1 MFESTNAQLLLSA
14 QDLVDGDKVR
24 GLPQI
29 IFPIKALPKMSKV
42 IADWWKVSSEDAIK
56 ATMEV
61 SNNVKRRKQWIV
73 EIRNQYSGEVKFH
86 DDYKVTGSYP
96 PLKHQI
102 VMFNAIARLGGAA
115 ILAEPGTCKTGA
127 YLWGIDYRIKS
138 GSVKKALVITLSHLK
153 ENVLAEMKVQT
164 PQLTGVVLDNKTQ
177 SDKTINKT
185 YKIQKK
191 NQDYDVYISNYES
204 MFTLVDIIPDDY
216 FDMVILDEAHRIGSP
231 RSRQTKKIVE
241 KFEYAKFKY
250 IITGTLNANSPMS
263 FYMPFR
269 FLGPD
274 MVHEANFYEFRQRHF
289 YTVDPDQHI
298 WKPSPGTH
306 QHVQELIGNASVC
319 FKKEDCL
326 DLPPK
331 VYTTLKCDLSS
342 DQQEEYNRTRD
353 EMMFIVKKGCQ
364 DCDKNG
370 TECGWVCNNAILIK
384 NILVKITK
392 LAQITCGFFIDTKF
406 EITPEG
412 KKVDKSVVH
421 WFDENPKLSLLVST
435 LNDIPK
441 DRKVIIW
448 SHYTAGVKMV
458 ADKIKKAFGEDSYVT
473 VFGDVNAFDMVNKFR
488 DNPGIRFFIANQKKA
503 GTGLNIQFSNYQIF
517 FSNDYSYVRRQQAE
531 DRQHRQ
537 GQKDT
542 VTIFDL
548 ACRKTIDE
556 DILKIVLVEK
566 KEMDASLNS
575 LARIGGLCKS

>member
-1 MFESTNAQLLLSA
+1 MA
-14 QDLVDGDKVR
+14 
-24 GLPQI
+24 
-29 IFPIKALPKMSKV
+29 KV
-42 IADWWKVSSEDAIK
+42 IPEWWKVSSEDAIK

-86 DDYKVTGSYP
+86 DNYKVTGSYP

-138 GSVKKALVITLSHLK
+138 GSVTKALVITLSHLK

-164 PQLTGVVLDNKTQ
+164 PELRGVVLDGKIQ
-177 SDKTINKT
+177 ADKIINKT
-185 YKIQKK
+185 YKIEKK
-191 NQDYDVYISNYES
+191 NQDYDVYIANYES

-231 RSRQTKKIVE
+231 RSRQTKNIVR

-289 YTVDPDQHI
+289 YTVDPEQHI
-298 WKPSPGTH
+298 WVPSPGTH
-306 QHVQELIGNASVC
+306 RHVQELIGNASVC

-331 VYTTLKCDLSS
+331 VYETLTCSLSPA
-342 DQQEEYNRTRD
+342 QQEEYNRTRD

-406 EITPEG
+406 EITSEG
-412 KKVDKSVVH
+412 KKIDKSVVH
-421 WFDENPKLSLLVST
+421 WFDENPKLSLLVSA
-435 LNDIPK
+435 LNDIPQ

-448 SHYTAGVKMV
+448 SHYTAGVKLI
-458 ADKIKKAFGEDSYVT
+458 ADKIKKAFGDNSYVT
-473 VFGDVNAFDMVNKFR
+473 VYGDVNAFDMVNKFK
-488 DNPGIRFFIANQKKA
+488 DDPKIRFFIANQKKA

-517 FSNDYSYVRRQQAE
+517 FSNDYSYIRRQQAE

-537 GQKDT
+537 GQKNT

-548 ACRKTIDE
+548 ACHKTIDE
-556 DILKIVLVEK
+556 EVLKIILVDK

-575 LARIGGLCKS
+575 LARIGGL

>member
-1 MFESTNAQLLLSA
+1 MFECENAQLLLSA

-24 GLPQI
+24 GKNQI
-29 IFPIKALPKMSKV
+29 TFPIKSLPKMAKV
-42 IADWWKVSSEDAIK
+42 IPEWWKVSSEDAIK

-86 DDYKVTGSYP
+86 DNYKVTGSYP

-138 GSVKKALVITLSHLK
+138 GSVTKALVITLSHLK

-164 PQLTGVVLDNKTQ
+164 PELRGVVLDGKIQ
-177 SDKTINKT
+177 ADKIINKT
-185 YKIQKK
+185 YKIEKK
-191 NQDYDVYISNYES
+191 NQDYDVYIANYES

-231 RSRQTKKIVE
+231 RSRQTKNIVR

-289 YTVDPDQHI
+289 YTVDPEQHI
-298 WKPSPGTH
+298 WVPSPGTH
-306 QHVQELIGNASVC
+306 RHVQELIGNASVC

-331 VYTTLKCDLSS
+331 VYETLTCSLSPA
-342 DQQEEYNRTRD
+342 QQEEYNRTRD

-406 EITPEG
+406 EITSEG
-412 KKVDKSVVH
+412 KKIDKSVVH
-421 WFDENPKLSLLVST
+421 WFDENPKLSLLVSA
-435 LNDIPK
+435 LNDIPQ

-448 SHYTAGVKMV
+448 SHYTAGVKLI
-458 ADKIKKAFGEDSYVT
+458 ADKIKKAFGDNSYVT
-473 VFGDVNAFDMVNKFR
+473 VYGDVNAFDMVNKFK
-488 DNPGIRFFIANQKKA
+488 DDPKIRFFIANQKKA

-517 FSNDYSYVRRQQAE
+517 FSNDYSYIRRQQAE

-537 GQKDT
+537 GQKNT

-548 ACRKTIDE
+548 ACHKTIDE
-556 DILKIVLVEK
+556 EVLKIILVDK

-575 LARIGGLCKS
+575 LARIGGL